1 MTTRAASSSLF
12 LPDLF
17 VVPVAEIP
25 AVPTASEHEEKTHA
39 RVGPLGCGLRQDLPR
54 SGHGVTTAPFRKG
67 SHSSWTGAQAQTL
80 PIYTAKQSAL
90 LQMLAN
96 GQPLTR
102 NQLAL
107 FLHWPLSSV
116 CSVLN
121 SVRDKLDMVGYES
134 YDWGEG
140 RITRRER
147 FQVKHG

>member
-1 MTTRAASSSLF
+1 MTQPVLS
-12 LPDLF
+12 DLF
-17 VVPVAEIP
+17 TVPVVDAP
-25 AVPTASEHEEKTHA
+25 KA
-39 RVGPLGCGLRQDLPR
+39 
-54 SGHGVTTAPFRKG
+54 APFRKG

-80 PIYTAKQSAL
+80 PIWTEKQSAL

-116 CSVLN
+116 CSVLA
-121 SVRDKLDMVGYES
+121 SVRSQAEFVDYEP
-134 YDWGEG
+134 YDWGDG

-147 FQVKHG
+147 FQIRRS